1 MQLTRHDMIEM
12 IYYVILCLQ
21 VISSIIP
28 NDDFGGFE
36 PLRPQVKLLN
46 FNSALLKTNLPYMLT
61 GALTF
66 LQKPGFYQ
74 PKGDGA
80 E

>member
-1 MQLTRHDMIEM
+1 MIEM

-46 FNSALLKTNLPYMLT
+46 FNSALFQRKILLIC
-61 GALTF
+61 
-66 LQKPGFYQ
+66 
-74 PKGDGA
+74 
-80 E
+80 